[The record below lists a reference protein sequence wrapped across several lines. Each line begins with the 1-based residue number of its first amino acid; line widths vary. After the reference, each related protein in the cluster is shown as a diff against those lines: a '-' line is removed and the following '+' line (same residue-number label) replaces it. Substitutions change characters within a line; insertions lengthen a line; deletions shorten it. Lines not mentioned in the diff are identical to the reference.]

1 MKEVK
6 LPSGAVLKIT
16 LSPFSD
22 SKALYQALLEE
33 FRKMDFKS
41 STDIPVILKD
51 ILCAGFSSKKIE
63 LCLEQ
68 CFKRC
73 IYSNGNGDLKIDGM
87 TFESEESRGDYIS
100 VCMAVT
106 KENVAPFMKG
116 LFAEFQQSSQMIA
129 SVLA

>member
-6 LPSGAVLKIT
+6 LPSGAILKIT
-16 LSPFSD
+16 ISPFSD

-33 FRKMDFKS
+33 FRKIDFKS
-41 STDIPVILKD
+41 STGIPVVLKD
-51 ILCAGFSSKKIE
+51 VLCAGFSSKKIE
-63 LCLEQ
+63 SCLEQ

-73 IYSNGNGDLKIDGM
+73 IYNDGRGDLKIDAT
-87 TFESEESRGDYIS
+87 TFEKEESRVDYIS

-106 KENVAPFMKG
+106 KENVAPFMTG
-116 LFAEFQQSSQMIA
+116 LFAEFQQSSQMME